1 MRRIGTSQSLTE
13 NIQQQRV
20 HGVVY
25 PGSQRHA
32 LHQLEGSLS
41 IGMPPKAHTIRTRRK
56 LLNIFPATRKAH
68 RIGRQK
74 RHHATPRGTKSEGRA
89 TRSGLER
96 VELIFVDHPEAP
108 GRNHCPRRNAEA
120 ERVG

>member
-32 LHQLEGSLS
+32 LHQLEGPFS
-41 IGMPPKAHTIRTRRK
+41 IRMPSKAHAIGTRRK
-56 LLNIFPATRKAH
+56 LLNIFPATGNAN

-89 TRSGLER
+89 TRSGLEQI
-96 VELIFVDHPEAP
+96 ELIFVNHPEAP
-108 GRNHCPRRNAEA
+108 GRNHCPRRNTEA